1 MRATLQQGRLPRHV
15 LTFEREVER
24 GGALPPHYVVD
35 ILLRMFGRLV
45 GRGVPLAVLGMLA
58 VALTAGPSQAA
69 GEQITDVLVRGN
81 SRTNESTVRSIAGI
95 SIGDILAAD
104 TLDMVRERLG
114 TSGLFSDVNVWWEPH
129 GPGLRINISVRDKF
143 PWAPIPTGS
152 WSSNNKSIGL
162 IFVHGNL
169 LGRGKQLL
177 VGGRLATI
185 DSGVVAAYRD
195 PSLFGTWIYW
205 QLQGLLQRQVIPEYQ
220 NYGTTPNGG
229 AIRLAIPV
237 EFRETRLF
245 SYGVEPALGVAW
257 FRRVKTQIAWHL
269 EKFEYFDHGSDD
281 PNMHPPSVQL
291 IQATAR
297 GAIGVGRAALTFD
310 YRAREF
316 ALMSGGA
323 LDAFFDYAGSLLG
336 SDFTYWRAGLGWQ
349 QGIKL
354 FRAHNLIYG
363 AGTTIGHDLPFWAEN
378 TAGGS
383 NLRGYLEQQF
393 RGDTQVWGNAE
404 YHFPLF
410 SIRSLD
416 FRALAFYDVQAIWFR
431 SLPTTNKVG
440 PDAGGTSYYQ
450 RDTPDART
458 FPTMLRAGFSFDQSV
473 HSDVGAGLRFFLRSV
488 AVPLVGVDAGY
499 GIEARNWQLLVV
511 VGV

>member
-1 MRATLQQGRLPRHV
+1 
-15 LTFEREVER
+15 
-24 GGALPPHYVVD
+24 
-35 ILLRMFGRLV
+35 MFGRLV
-45 GRGVPLAVLGMLA
+45 GRGVPFAVLGMLA
-58 VALTAGPSQAA
+58 FALTAGPAQAA

-95 SIGDILAAD
+95 SIGDISGSRHAGHGAREAQQAAVAS
-104 TLDMVRERLG
+104 LR
-114 TSGLFSDVNVWWEPH
+114 DVNVWWKLTWPR
-129 GPGLRINISVRDKF
+129 GLEFTSPVHWDKF
-143 PWAPIPTGS
+143 PWAPVPTGS

-177 VGGRLATI
+177 IGGRLATI
-185 DSGVVAAYRD
+185 DSGIA
-195 PSLFGTWIYW
+195 
-205 QLQGLLQRQVIPEYQ
+205 
-220 NYGTTPNGG
+220 GG
-229 AIRLAIPV
+229 ALLGPIALRDLDVLAASGPATTAGDPRVSKLRNDAQRRRHPTRESLRAPRNAALLVWGRARARRRLVSASEDPARMASREV
-237 EFRETRLF
+237 RVFRSR
-245 SYGVEPALGVAW
+245 
-257 FRRVKTQIAWHL
+257 FRRSQHAPA
-269 EKFEYFDHGSDD
+269 E
-281 PNMHPPSVQL
+281 SVQL
-291 IQATAR
+291 IQATAP
-297 GAIGVGRAALTFD
+297 GTIGVGRAALTLD

-323 LDAFFDYAGSLLG
+323 LDALLDYAGSLLG

-349 QGIKL
+349 EGIKL

-383 NLRGYLEQQF
+383 NLRGYLDRQF

-410 SIRSLD
+410 SVRSLD
-416 FRALAFYDVQAIWFR
+416 FRALVFYDVQAIWFR
-431 SLPTTNKVG
+431 TLPTTNKVG

-473 HSDVGAGLRFFLRSV
+473 HNDVGAGLRFFLRSV